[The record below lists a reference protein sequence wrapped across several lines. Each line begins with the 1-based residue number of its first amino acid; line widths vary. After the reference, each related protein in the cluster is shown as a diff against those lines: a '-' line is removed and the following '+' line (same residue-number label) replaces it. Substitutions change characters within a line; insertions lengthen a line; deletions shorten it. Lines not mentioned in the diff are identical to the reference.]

1 MLCAT
6 TKKHTNKLKKM
17 TTLTNDQVR
26 EKIAESGKRTIK
38 EMVDYIMLR
47 FPNTDIKMV
56 KAEAKDIKTNS

>member
-1 MLCAT
+1 LLCAT

>member
-1 MLCAT
+1 
-6 TKKHTNKLKKM
+6 M

>member
-38 EMVDYIMLR
+38 EMVDYIMFR